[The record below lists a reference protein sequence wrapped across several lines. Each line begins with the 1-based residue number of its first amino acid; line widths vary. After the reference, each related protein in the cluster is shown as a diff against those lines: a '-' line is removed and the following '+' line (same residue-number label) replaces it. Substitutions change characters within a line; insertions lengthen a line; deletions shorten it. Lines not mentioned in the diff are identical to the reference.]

1 MKRRRFFQTAAAAGL
16 AGGAASASPQARPA
30 QASAPADGG
39 AARKPRIL
47 FYHDGRHPLI
57 YMYEPPM
64 RKEQFESAV
73 DELLGTPVEALMFT
87 MGDGRTVLHDTR
99 VGELWGDHLRNSQWP
114 HLIFRRAYQNAKGL
128 IRAGHDPLRVV
139 CDRARSRGML
149 IYPVLLVQQGT
160 GKRGE
165 DTRASEFRLNHRHLE
180 IGAGGG
186 VDSAFPGFHGLDFKH
201 EAVRRERFA
210 LIEETLQRYP
220 LDGFELQL
228 NYMPYYFRPDEVE
241 PGRRI
246 MTEWIGRIY
255 RAVKR
260 SGEGREAG
268 PAGAGQPGAVRIG
281 GDGHPG
287 MAEAGHRGRARP
299 AGARALRPH
308 AGPGAGGVGR
318 AGERLPHSRLPPQHG
333 GFRPPDGVHPPRH
346 PGRRLQPVGP
356 GGGWALR
363 GPVVQQ
369 LALWELLL
377 RAVAGTAPSRCH
389 GSPGQALFPADDHGT
404 LPGRGGRH
412 LPAELEVGRPV
423 SLEFRISD
431 ELPRW
436 AKTGRVHQV
445 LLRVRLS
452 NTTEL
457 DRVVFRLN
465 GKPLPDSRLRKINEM
480 FKLKIPRFFQFGY
493 WYVIRLEA
501 DHWPARG
508 LNRLEVELKRRDPE
522 VTPRIAV
529 SNLELEIKYL
539 LGKHMRRDSE
549 TDLGERESLND
560 RHGTA

>member
-16 AGGAASASPQARPA
+16 AGGPASPSPTAHPA
-30 QASAPADGG
+30 QASASNDRGT
-39 AARKPRIL
+39 ARKPRIL

-99 VGELWGDHLRNSQWP
+99 VGELWGDHLRNSKWP

-128 IRAGHDPLRVV
+128 IQAGHDPLRVV

-165 DTRASEFRLNHRHLE
+165 DTRASEFRLNNRHLE

-186 VDSAFPGFHGLDFKH
+186 VDPSFPGFHGLDFKH

-220 LDGFELQL
+220 VDGFELQL

-246 MTEWIGRIY
+246 MTEWIRRVY

-260 SGEGREAG
+260 SGEGREL
-268 PAGAGQPGAVRIG
+268 
-281 GDGHPG
+281 
-287 MAEAGHRGRARP
+287 
-299 AGARALRPH
+299 ALRVP
-308 AGPGAGGVGR
+308 ASLEQCESVGMDMREWLRQGIVDVLIPQGPGRFDPMLDLEPMVSAARGSGCRIHGYLPSTVDSDRLMESTLPVTRAAACNLWDQGVDGLYV
-318 AGERLPHSRLPPQHG
+318 AQWFNNWPYGSSFYERLRELPH
-333 GFRPPDGVHPPRH
+333 PDVMAPRDKH
-346 PGRRLQPVGP
+346 YFLQTTTGRY
-356 GGGWALR
+356 
-363 GPVVQQ
+363 
-369 LALWELLL
+369 
-377 RAVAGTAPSRCH
+377 
-389 GSPGQALFPADDHGT
+389 
-404 LPGRGGRH
+404 PGRGGRH
-412 LPAELEVGRPV
+412 LPAELEVDRPA

-436 AKTGRVHQV
+436 AETGRVHQV
-445 LLRVRLS
+445 LLRIRMS
-452 NTTEL
+452 NATEL
-457 DRVVFRLN
+457 DRIVFRLN
-465 GKPLPDSRLRKINEM
+465 GKTLPDSRLRKINEM

-493 WYVIRLEA
+493 WYVYKLDA
-501 DHWPARG
+501 DHWPVRG
-508 LNRLEVELKRRDPE
+508 LNRLEVELKQRDPE

-539 LGKHMRRDSE
+539 LGKNMRRDSE